1 MRFPG
6 ERERVIEGLTERGIG
21 TLVYYPVPVHR
32 QPYLQSFVPGADD
45 LDLPVTNRLSDE
57 VLSIPVRPNLTE
69 DELEAVIGAVCE
81 VATPSDGIAAVPVR
95 PMTAPLRVGLA
106 GLGAMG
112 RNHLRHLSS
121 REGCILAAVADP
133 AADLLAD
140 AVAKTGA
147 AAGFAYAVAM
157 INEAEL
163 DAVVIA
169 TPTTAHAPLG
179 LAAIERGLPVL
190 IEKPRRATWPR
201 ASSSWPRPD
210 GEASRSRWATWSG
223 STPRYSSSAA
233 GSRAAGSDHLLDHQP
248 PRRPVPGPHPR
259 RGGHDRPR
267 DARRR
272 HPLVDRRRAADARV
286 RRLAQR
292 LHASHEDLLFGLLHY
307 PSGATGMLDVNW
319 LTPAKRRQL
328 SVVGEAG
335 MFELDYLTQ
344 RLTFTSA
351 DVGSPTL
358 IEGYATTF
366 EGNVG
371 VLDVDSREPL
381 AAELDAFLA
390 IARDGGRP
398 VVDGEDGLW
407 AVAIASALLSAAAD
421 RRPVEIGG
429 LLDEAPIR

>member
-1 MRFPG
+1 
-6 ERERVIEGLTERGIG
+6 V
-21 TLVYYPVPVHR
+21 
-32 QPYLQSFVPGADD
+32 
-45 LDLPVTNRLSDE
+45 
-57 VLSIPVRPNLTE
+57 
-69 DELEAVIGAVCE
+69 
-81 VATPSDGIAAVPVR
+81 
-95 PMTAPLRVGLA
+95 TAPLRVGLA

-121 REGCILAAVADP
+121 REGCTLAAVADP

-147 AAGFAYAVAM
+147 AGFTDALAM

-190 IEKPRRATWPR
+190 IEKPL
-201 ASSSWPRPD
+201 
-210 GEASRSRWATWSG
+210 
-223 STPRYSSSAA
+223 A
-233 GSRAAGSDHLLDHQP
+233 GSVAEGIELVAA
-248 PRRPVPGPHPR
+248 
-259 RGGHDRPR
+259 
-267 DARRR
+267 ARRR
-272 HPLVDRRRAADARV
+272 GVPLQVGHVERFNPAVLELGRRITSGWLGTIYSITSRRAGPFPARIRDVGVTIDLATHDADILSWIAGERPTRV
-286 RRLAQR
+286 YAEIAQR
-292 LHASHEDLLFGLLHY
+292 LHASHEDLLFGLLHF

-344 RLTFTSA
+344 RLTFTSS
-351 DVGSPTL
+351 DVGNPTM
-358 IEGYATTF
+358 IDGYATTF
-366 EGNVG
+366 EGNVVG
-371 VLDVDSREPL
+371 LDVVSREPL

-390 IARDGGRP
+390 TARDGGRP

-407 AVAIASALLSAAAD
+407 AVAIASALLGAAAD
-421 RRPVEIGG
+421 RRPVELGG
-429 LLDEAPIR
+429 LLDEAPIG